1 MSTVGQQAALAL
13 ILGVSVGVAGS
24 CGGEDESTTDE
35 APKVILEPP
44 AEGEGFQISMEM
56 TVPAGTEAWRCK
68 IGRLPAGDSIFRIN
82 RAESRQTDNIHHMDV
97 MALALTPID
106 LPDGE
111 YDCAQIYEDNP
122 VLMEEGIFL
131 YASQIGEQVIQLP
144 EGVVAPVPSEMAYM
158 QEIHFVNSSNE
169 DVDIYSYLNAY
180 TIPAEE
186 MKASIWGGVVRDA
199 HINIPAASEHR
210 EWSRCVMNEDVDV
223 IFLSSHT
230 HQLGRE
236 VRVRRFD
243 GEAAGEEI
251 YVNNDWHAP
260 QLKDYSPPLKLK
272 KGEGLEF
279 ECLFDNSTMDEVKWG
294 FASTDEMCQIG
305 IVHTPGSTTAKC
317 EVVETSDG
325 VIDTTGEGG

>member
-1 MSTVGQQAALAL
+1 MVFAA
-13 ILGVSVGVAGS
+13 S
-24 CGGEDESTTDE
+24 CGEESSTDSTPE
-35 APKVILEPP
+35 GPILEPP
-44 AEGEGFQISMEM
+44 AEGEGFQISMEF

-68 IGRLPAGDSIFRIN
+68 IGQLPAADALFRIN
-82 RAESRQTDNIHHMDV
+82 RAESRQTENIHHMDV

-111 YDCAQIYEDNP
+111 YDCAEIYADNP
-122 VLMEEGIFL
+122 ALMEDGIFL
-131 YASQIGEQVIQLP
+131 YASQVGEQTIQLP
-144 EGVVAPVPSEMAYM
+144 EGVIAPVPSQMAYM
-158 QEIHFVNSSNE
+158 QEIHFVNSSAE
-169 DVDIYSYLNAY
+169 DVEVYSYVNAY
-180 TIPAEE
+180 TIAADQV
-186 MKASIWGGVVRDA
+186 KDTIWGGVVRDA
-199 HINIPAASEHR
+199 HIEIPPASEHK
-210 EWSRCVMNEDVDV
+210 EWTRCVMNEDVDV

-243 GEAAGEEI
+243 GTEAGEEV
-251 YVNNDWHAP
+251 YVNQDWHAP
-260 QLKDYSPPLKLK
+260 QLKDFSPPLHLK

-279 ECLFDNSTMDEVKWG
+279 ECTFDNSTMDVVTWG

-305 IVHTPGSTTAKC
+305 IVHTPGSTTAAC